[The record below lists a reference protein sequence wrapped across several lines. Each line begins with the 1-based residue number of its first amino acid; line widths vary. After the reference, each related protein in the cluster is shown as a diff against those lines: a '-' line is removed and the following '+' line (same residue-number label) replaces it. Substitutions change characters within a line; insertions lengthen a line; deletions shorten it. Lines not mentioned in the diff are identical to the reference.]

1 MKFLNSGKVKDVY
14 DNQDG
19 TLLFRFTDRVSAYD
33 VQFTDMISR
42 KGEALC
48 GFAQYWF
55 EKLQVPNHFVKRV
68 SKTDILVK
76 KLDMLPVECVVR
88 GYLYGSFMK
97 RFLNNQ
103 VTFPDKTR
111 PVLASRLPGPIF
123 DPTTK
128 AKHDIPIDRKSAV
141 DTGLL
146 TGEQYDTLERLS
158 ISIYNKMAEIVDAA
172 GFILADLKL
181 EFGMQD
187 DQILLA
193 DSIGPD
199 EYRLW
204 PKAEYSEGRVQK
216 SYDKQILRDWL
227 SDTGWEQKFEQ
238 DRTAGRKIIPPEIPP
253 DIAKKLT
260 RRYMLSY
267 LQIVGKPL

>member
-1 MKFLNSGKVKDVY
+1 MKFINSGKVKDVY
-14 DNQDG
+14 DNEDG

-33 VQFTDMISR
+33 VQFADMISH
-42 KGEALC
+42 KGETLC
-48 GFAQYWF
+48 RFAQYWF
-55 EKLQVPNHFVKRV
+55 EKLQVPNHYVKRV
-68 SKTDILVK
+68 SATDMIVK

-88 GYLYGSFMK
+88 GYLYGSYMS
-97 RFLNNQ
+97 RFLKGQ
-103 VTFPDKTR
+103 ISLPDQAK
-111 PVLASRLPGPIF
+111 PILASRLPEPVF

-128 AKHDIPIDRKSAV
+128 AKHDIPIDRKSASEK
-141 DTGLL
+141 GLL
-146 TGEQYDTLERLS
+146 TSGQYDELKRRS
-158 ISIYNKMAEIVDAA
+158 ISIYHKMSEMADAA

-181 EFGMQD
+181 EFGLHD
-187 DQILLA
+187 NRILLA

-204 PKAEYSEGRVQK
+204 SKADYAEGRVQK

-227 SDTGWEQKFEQ
+227 SDTGWERKFEQ
-238 DRTAGRKIIPPEIPP
+238 DRAAGRKIIPPEIPF
-253 DIAKKLT
+253 DIAEKLT